1 MLYFILYAFI
11 NHMYHYYNYFI
22 LILFPLFKLVFPRQR
37 LCINTNNLLYLYN
50 KQNKKVKIK
59 DFDVHTY

>member
-1 MLYFILYAFI
+1 
-11 NHMYHYYNYFI
+11 MYHYYNYFI
-22 LILFPLFKLVFPRQR
+22 LILFSLFKLIFPRQR